1 MISAVDGHV
10 SSPRTRHR
18 KKKGSKE
25 TTYSVPQDGRR
36 PGSAAAAAGSATEG
50 SWNYYQRERERERE
64 RKGERGGER
73 EKRGER
79 GEREKGE
86 REKRGREIEGALFF
100 FHTSPEFC
108 FLFILVTCKSL
119 FFLFFLLSPFFLLLS
134 PPTRQ
139 MCLFLPPVE
148 ISSIMATIPSSSE
161 LLSARFR
168 GMGRETAAVL
178 NSSAPNE

>member
-1 MISAVDGHV
+1 MATSA
-10 SSPRTRHR
+10 RHGPGIEKKKAR
-18 KKKGSKE
+18 KKPHTLCLRMVAALDRQRQRLVPLRRVVG
-25 TTYSVPQDGRR
+25 TT
-36 PGSAAAAAGSATEG
+36 T
-50 SWNYYQRERERERE
+50 RERERERE
-64 RKGERGGER
+64 RGERGRER
-73 EKRGER
+73 EEGGRG